1 VHVSPARAIALGPAG
16 PATARSVADRLERTR
31 HRGAGGS
38 EPRPIQ
44 QYAMALRCGHTDN
57 AACYDK
63 RSAGCCCPG
72 RLLPA
77 PSSSPDIETRASA
90 SWTHLE
96 SCLLC
101 GWRVAWRSP
110 ARPAQPASLLHL
122 LCWFAGAV
130 TIVCWRWPVL
140 ASGAGP
146 SPVASAAFIDR
157 RAAGR
162 DAAAAVLVV
171 RSDGS
176 SGSAAPAQCHMA
188 DYSSGRW
195 QRWQQRQRPLPQRL

>member
-1 VHVSPARAIALGPAG
+1 MRGSLIEQMNPSPTHVASAITAPIRREPQSIFAGSAMRPSPRWAPLGRPQRG
-16 PATARSVADRLERTR
+16 RSLTDSS
-31 HRGAGGS
+31 GAGGS

-96 SCLLC
+96 FCLLC

-140 ASGAGP
+140 ASSGAGP
-146 SPVASAAFIDR
+146 SPVVASVD
-157 RAAGR
+157 
-162 DAAAAVLVV
+162 D
-171 RSDGS
+171 
-176 SGSAAPAQCHMA
+176 
-188 DYSSGRW
+188 
-195 QRWQQRQRPLPQRL
+195 